1 MSKVNP
7 NDWELFDEKN
17 NKKIDKKKKKD
28 RSLREARN
36 KRRKEKYGAKYK

>member
-17 NKKIDKKKKKD
+17 NKKIDKKKKK
-28 RSLREARN
+28 EIC
-36 KRRKEKYGAKYK
+36 